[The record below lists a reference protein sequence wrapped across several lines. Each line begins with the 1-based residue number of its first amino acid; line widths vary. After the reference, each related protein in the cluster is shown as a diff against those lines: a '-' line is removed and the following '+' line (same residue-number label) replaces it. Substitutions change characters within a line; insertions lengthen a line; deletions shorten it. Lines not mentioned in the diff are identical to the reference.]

1 MKKFFGSG
9 LVLLFILA
17 VVTIT
22 ATPVMARELMVC
34 IVDKKIPDNIVLPGE
49 VFALPG
55 SKVRCSLG
63 IGTDEDTFETTMK
76 ALYLKRWTLIDV
88 QMGLQ
93 DGKAYGIYYLDK

>member
-1 MKKFFGSG
+1 MKRFFGSG

-17 VVTIT
+17 VVTVM

-34 IVDKKIPDNIVLPGE
+34 IVDKKIADNRVLPGE

-63 IGTDEDTFETTMK
+63 LGNDDDTFETTMK
-76 ALYLKRWTLIDV
+76 ALYLKRWTLVDV
-88 QMGLQ
+88 QEGLL